1 MADITTLQVTTSDI
15 SNVSVITDV
24 TVLTQT
30 GGTINLASLSFSNT
44 APANIARTANAGV
57 SNLAARSD
65 HVHSAA
71 DLLLDG
77 GNY

>member
-1 MADITTLQVTTSDI
+1 MADITTLQLTTTQA
-15 SNVSVITDV
+15 SNVSITTNT
-24 TVLTQT
+24 TVLTQSS
-30 GGTINLASLSFSNT
+30 GTINLASLILSNT
-44 APANIARTANAGV
+44 APADVARTANAGV
-57 SNLAARSD
+57 SNIAARSD